1 MSCCPG
7 IRCKNT
13 GSGYVKPD
21 CDSATSK
28 ELDKR
33 MEEMLKARSL
43 QDAGIFAP
51 VRSATAT
58 ATATASELK
67 GNLNGGNNQKPGGR

>member
-21 CDSATSK
+21 GDGAK
-28 ELDKR
+28 ELDVR
-33 MEEMLKARSL
+33 MNIMLEARRVMDERIWNRD
-43 QDAGIFAP
+43 DAKTQPERQTP
-51 VRSATAT
+51 VVKQVPRGA
-58 ATATASELK
+58 K
-67 GNLNGGNNQKPGGR
+67 DIQQ

>member
-21 CDSATSK
+21 GDGAK
-28 ELDKR
+28 ELDVR
-33 MEEMLKARSL
+33 MNEMLEARRTMDERIWNRD
-43 QDAGIFAP
+43 DAKTQPERQMP
-51 VRSATAT
+51 VVKQVRRGV
-58 ATATASELK
+58 K
-67 GNLNGGNNQKPGGR
+67 DIQQ

>member
-21 CDSATSK
+21 GDGAK
-28 ELDKR
+28 ELDNR
-33 MEEMLKARSL
+33 MKDMMMAR
-43 QDAGIFAP
+43 QAMDASIWN
-51 VRSATAT
+51 RSDPKVQPEPAQLAG
-58 ATATASELK
+58 ARAK
-67 GNLNGGNNQKPGGR
+67 DINIIQHKK

>member
-21 CDSATSK
+21 GDGAK
-28 ELDKR
+28 ELDVR
-33 MEEMLKARSL
+33 MNEMLEARRVMDERIWNRDTAKT
-43 QDAGIFAP
+43 QPERQTP
-51 VRSATAT
+51 VVKQVHRGA
-58 ATATASELK
+58 K
-67 GNLNGGNNQKPGGR
+67 DIQQ

>member
-21 CDSATSK
+21 GDGAK
-28 ELDKR
+28 ELDVR
-33 MEEMLKARSL
+33 MNEMLEARRTMDERIWNRD
-43 QDAGIFAP
+43 DAKTQPERQTP
-51 VRSATAT
+51 VVKQVRRGA
-58 ATATASELK
+58 K
-67 GNLNGGNNQKPGGR
+67 DIQQ

>member
-21 CDSATSK
+21 GTDAK
-28 ELDKR
+28 ELDAR
-33 MEEMLKARSL
+33 MNEMLEARRVMDERIWNR
-43 QDAGIFAP
+43 DAKVQP
-51 VRSATAT
+51 EQRVPATAPQV
-58 ATATASELK
+58 SQRVK
-67 GNLNGGNNQKPGGR
+67 DIRQ

>member
-21 CDSATSK
+21 GTDAK
-28 ELDKR
+28 ELDAR
-33 MEEMLKARSL
+33 MKEMLEARRTMDERIWNRV
-43 QDAGIFAP
+43 DAKVQP
-51 VRSATAT
+51 EQRVPTT
-58 ATATASELK
+58 VPHASQRVKEMR
-67 GNLNGGNNQKPGGR
+67 Q

>member
-21 CDSATSK
+21 GDGAK
-28 ELDKR
+28 ELDVR
-33 MEEMLKARSL
+33 MNEMLEARRTMDERIWNRD
-43 QDAGIFAP
+43 DAKTQPERQTP
-51 VRSATAT
+51 VIKQIRRGA
-58 ATATASELK
+58 K
-67 GNLNGGNNQKPGGR
+67 DIKQ